1 MCHENNIL
9 QVHPIGMATIKKPK
23 NTLVRQI
30 NVMRLISKIW
40 ENVETRR
47 PNKSSHLICLVS
59 RAELEEWT
67 TNLTIYSYED
77 DTSSSTQGKNVSEF
91 VSKLEE
97 DGEEI
102 LKFMAS

>member
-1 MCHENNIL
+1 MS
-9 QVHPIGMATIKKPK
+9 PIIFTIH
-23 NTLVRQI
+23 
-30 NVMRLISKIW
+30 S
-40 ENVETRR
+40 
-47 PNKSSHLICLVS
+47 
-59 RAELEEWT
+59 AELEEWT